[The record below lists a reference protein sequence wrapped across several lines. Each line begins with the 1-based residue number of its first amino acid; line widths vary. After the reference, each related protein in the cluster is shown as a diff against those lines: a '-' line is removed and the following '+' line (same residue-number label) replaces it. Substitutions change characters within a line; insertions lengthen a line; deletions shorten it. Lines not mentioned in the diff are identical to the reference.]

1 MDKLKKHIDENREA
15 LDRIEQPDLTKIWA
29 GVQSALANDQSAEG
43 QDMDLKPARKEL
55 AVVHKQRK
63 RFTLWAVATAASF
76 ALLIGLGVGYLMKP
90 SADISSEFD
99 LANYAPDLVDEASN
113 YRQLVDAKMTEIN
126 FQNIDT
132 LAFTEILQELKE
144 LDGEYE
150 HWTKDVPKFVHEQEL
165 LEFLQRHYEQKIRI
179 LEILSKEIEKRNHY
193 EERSIRL

>member
-29 GVQSALANDQSAEG
+29 GVQTALANDQSTEAK
-43 QDMDLKPARKEL
+43 DMDRQPETKTL
-55 AVVHKQRK
+55 AVAHKQRK

-76 ALLIGLGVGYLMKP
+76 ALLIGLGAGYLMKP
-90 SADISSEFD
+90 SAEIPSEFN
-99 LANYAPDLVDEASN
+99 LANYAPDLVEEATT

-132 LAFTEILQELKE
+132 VAFTEILQELKE

-150 HWTKDVPKFVHEQEL
+150 HWTQDVPKFVHEQEL

-179 LEILSKEIEKRNHY
+179 LEILSKEIEKRNHH
-193 EERSIRL
+193 EERTIRL